1 MAIIRY
7 LIAFVNTLFVVL
19 MSFCCFNSIFLLI
32 FYPHW
37 CTIKIRKEVR
47 QELNERLKKLRKTLD
62 MTQQAFADKL
72 GVKRNTVG
80 QWECGVNPLTDQTVV
95 SICREFNVNENWLR
109 TGEGDMF
116 TEMSRDEQIEKFVG
130 DLLHGEEDSFKRR
143 LISGLA
149 ALDENGWKVLE
160 DFLDSIQ
167 KKRGCLFQP
176 QKCFDMY
183 IDKAQTPFV

>member
-1 MAIIRY
+1 
-7 LIAFVNTLFVVL
+7 L
-19 MSFCCFNSIFLLI
+19 
-32 FYPHW
+32 
-37 CTIKIRKEVR
+37 KD
-47 QELNERLKKLRKTLD
+47 RLKKLRKTLD
-62 MTQQAFADKL
+62 LTQQAFADRIGMKQ
-72 GVKRNTVG
+72 NTIAQYEMG
-80 QWECGVNPLTDQTVV
+80 RTIPSDAIIF

-116 TEMSRDEQIEKFVG
+116 MEMSRDEQIEEFIG

-167 KKRGCLFQP
+167 KKRG
-176 QKCFDMY
+176 
-183 IDKAQTPFV
+183 